1 MRRALTFLVLTLF
14 STLSPGAAA
23 AFDAPAMT
31 GCEEVSANLAAASK
45 RLGKL
50 GATATGEQAFSAFL
64 LAATRAFHMVDDAG
78 PTGTVARLGG
88 LRQGAPVAPEDSR
101 LAGCVLR
108 SYTLAR
114 YGDAMVRDL
123 REMVHFQTFAVEG
136 KENWDLP
143 EFLRQRE
150 WLQRR
155 ARALGLP
162 FKSYDG
168 RVEEL
173 TLPGPKPVLALLT
186 HGDVQGVEGQRWSSP
201 PFAADVV
208 GGPNGEK
215 KIVGRGTEDDK
226 GPLVAAL
233 YALAA
238 LRDSGWTL
246 DSTVRLLIANGEETS
261 WDEIPYYLA
270 RAPSPERTIGL
281 DAAYP
286 VTHAQKGYGIVTFR
300 AQPVAAPKA
309 GKWRIVRMSGG
320 SGMSII
326 AERGEALLERTG
338 TAEERS
344 GAEAELSRLAAGWA
358 KAHPPAKLA
367 VSRGEGS
374 DLLKLTAE
382 GHGGHSSVPTSGH
395 NALGDLTAF
404 LATLDLRMDPWGSLA
419 SFTGIAAGT
428 ETDGASLGFARR
440 DPVMGELTSNLSFLR
455 EDQGAPVAEINIRYP
470 RGITK
475 AVMEKQL
482 ADRAA
487 AFSRR
492 TGAVI
497 ATTVNLTSEPH
508 LAPAEGPLVAS
519 LLQVWQDVTGNPGR
533 PVAIGGGTQARLF
546 KGGVDFGPAEDM
558 EHYRGHG
565 TDEYLTQAE
574 LRRIAELTV
583 AAVWKLTG
591 PPAAAK
597 PSKP

>member
-1 MRRALTFLVLTLF
+1 MRRALTFLALTLF
-14 STLSPGAAA
+14 AALPAA

-78 PTGTVARLGG
+78 PTGIVAHLGR
-88 LRQGAPVAPEDSR
+88 LRQGAPVAPEDAR

-143 EFLRQRE
+143 EFVRQRE

-155 ARALGLP
+155 ARALGFP

-201 PFAADVV
+201 PFEANIV

-238 LRDSGWTL
+238 LRDSGWPL

-270 RAPSPERTIGL
+270 RAPSPERTVGL

-300 AQPVAAPKA
+300 AQPVADPKA
-309 GKWRIVRMSGG
+309 GKWRIARMSGG

-338 TAEERS
+338 TPEERS
-344 GAEAELSRLAAGWA
+344 GAEAELTRLAAGWV

-367 VSRGEGS
+367 VSRGEG
-374 DLLKLTAE
+374 DGLLKLTAE
-382 GHGGHSSVPTSGH
+382 GHGGHSSVPTSGR
-395 NALGDLTAF
+395 NALGALTAF

-428 ETDGASLGFARR
+428 ETDGASLGLARR

-492 TGAVI
+492 TGAAV

-508 LAPAEGPLVAS
+508 LAPAEGPLVAG

-591 PPAAAK
+591 PVPPAPPAPAK
-597 PSKP
+597 P

>member
-1 MRRALTFLVLTLF
+1 VRRALTFLVLMVF
-14 STLSPGAAA
+14 STLPAA

-31 GCEEVSANLAAASK
+31 GCEEVSANLAAASQ
-45 RLGKL
+45 RLTKL

-64 LAATRAFHMVDDAG
+64 LAANRAFHMVDDAG
-78 PTGTVARLGG
+78 PTGIVARLAQ
-88 LRQGAPVAPEDSR
+88 LRQGAPVAPEDAR

-123 REMVHFQTFAVEG
+123 REIVHFQTFAVEG
-136 KENWDLP
+136 KENWNLP

-186 HGDVQGVEGQRWSSP
+186 HGDVQGVEGQQWSSP
-201 PFAADVV
+201 PFEANIV
-208 GGPNGEK
+208 NGR
-215 KIVGRGTEDDK
+215 IVGRGTEDDK

-238 LRDSGWTL
+238 LHDSGWPL

-270 RAPSPERTIGL
+270 RASSPDRTIGL

-300 AQPVAAPKA
+300 AQPVASPKP
-309 GKWRIVRMSGG
+309 GKWRVARMSGG

-338 TAEERS
+338 TPEERS
-344 GAEAELSRLAAGWA
+344 GAEAELARLAADWA
-358 KAHPPAKLA
+358 KAHPPARLA
-367 VSRGEGS
+367 VSREG

-382 GHGGHSSVPTSGH
+382 GRGGHSSVPTSGH

-419 SFTGIAAGT
+419 AFTGIAVGT
-428 ETDGASLGFARR
+428 ETNGASLGFAHR

-455 EDQGAPVAEINIRYP
+455 EDKGAPVAEINVRYP
-470 RGITK
+470 RGITR

-482 ADRAA
+482 ADRTA

-492 TGAVI
+492 TGAAIV
-497 ATTVNLTSEPH
+497 TTVNLTSEPH
-508 LAPAEGPLVAS
+508 LAPTEGPLVSS

-533 PVAIGGGTQARLF
+533 PVSIGGGTQARLF

-565 TDEYLTQAE
+565 TDEYLTPAE

-583 AAVWKLTG
+583 AAVWKLAG

-597 PSKP
+597 PATPKP